1 MSDDALERLK
11 RRNRP
16 TVKSRDTSIVSS
28 QDTQTSR
35 NLDNEIAINIDNQI
49 SGKQKDEQG
58 KTLIES
64 KIESNIP
71 EDKNDSK
78 SDIQTSTHSDISTSR
93 HQDIMLKTKQ
103 TTLRLEEGISKELS
117 DLCKEAGFGREVFIE
132 ALFEYYQQHQ
142 DDLPEVMA
150 EARKKAELRM
160 EVANQKRAKSMMK
173 KFNPSP

>member
-16 TVKSRDTSIVSS
+16 TVKSRDTSIASS

-35 NLDNEIAINIDNQI
+35 NLDNEIARNLDNQI

-58 KTLIES
+58 KAL
-64 KIESNIP
+64 IESNIP

-78 SDIQTSTHSDISTSR
+78 SDIQTSTHSDHSTSR
-93 HQDIMLKTKQ
+93 YKYIMLKTKQ
-103 TTLRLEEGISKELS
+103 TTLRLEEDISKELS
-117 DLCKEAGFGREVFIE
+117 DLCREAGFGREVFIE

-142 DDLPEVMA
+142 DDLPEVMV
-150 EARKKAELRM
+150 EARKKADLRM

-173 KFNPSP
+173 KFNS

>member
-1 MSDDALERLK
+1 MQT
-11 RRNRP
+11 RP
-16 TVKSRDTSIVSS
+16 
-28 QDTQTSR
+28 R
-35 NLDNEIAINIDNQI
+35 NLDNEIARNLDNQQ
-49 SGKQKDEQG
+49 SGKGGDDLG
-58 KTLIES
+58 KTLI
-64 KIESNIP
+64 KSNIP
-71 EDKNDSK
+71 EDRSESK

-93 HQDIMLKTKQ
+93 HKDIMLKTKQ

-117 DLCKEAGFGREVFIE
+117 ELCKEAGFGREVFIE

-173 KFNPSP
+173 KFNPSQ